1 MTELEAKV
9 EMIGRKLDQLVVAII
24 GDPTDETKPGVMIR
38 LDRLEQSE
46 KLRNKI
52 VWLMGS
58 GILFTIGTT
67 LFSFIT

>member
-52 VWLMGS
+52 IWLMGS

-67 LFSFIT
+67 LFSFIS

>member
-1 MTELEAKV
+1 MSELELKV
-9 EMIGRKLDQLVVAII
+9 EAVSKKLDQLVIAII

-52 VWLMGS
+52 VWLISS
-58 GILFTIGTT
+58 GIVIQFVLHF
-67 LFSFIT
+67 LK